1 MQTASLSLVLA
12 GPILRRTQSNEVN
25 LWLATSAVCRVKA
38 TLYPHDASPE
48 VLTLNPG
55 EPGLTVIHA
64 GERLHYLLITL
75 RPAQPLPKDSWIRYE
90 LALQPAD
97 QADGPW
103 LNHQEWAPDL
113 CYEGETTPKFR
124 ITLQTHTVLHGSCR
138 KPHFPG
144 PDGLVA
150 ADTLLQRVL
159 SNNSDT
165 DLPEWPSV
173 LVMTGDQIYADDVAG
188 PMLSAIHSLVAQ
200 LGLPSEQL
208 SALEV
213 GDIDD
218 STALYAKPTLYQ
230 RSRLLPKTE
239 TRQGVLDTMFN
250 GVRKPVFT
258 AVNADNHLITLA
270 EVLAMYL
277 LVWSPAPWASIQ
289 TEPPQDLNNKQQQQ
303 FEAEHQ
309 VLEEFTAGLSR
320 VRRLLAHIPT
330 AMIFDDHDITDD
342 WNLNREW
349 EEAAYEHPFSL
360 RVIGNA
366 LIGYLINQAWGNQ
379 PDLINDEAVEE
390 LQAVLDHPGTSEH
403 DSYIEQLLGFEA
415 WDFRWESDP
424 PLIVLDT
431 RTRRWR
437 SESSARKP
445 SGLLDWEA
453 LTDLQRGMRGLDRV
467 LLISAAPIFGV
478 KLIESVQALFA
489 FFGKPLLVDSEYW
502 LGHRGTASGILNVF
516 RHRKTPQN
524 FVVLSGD
531 VHYSFVYDVELRG
544 MRGGPDIWQICSSGL
559 KNEFP
564 DGLLRS
570 FDHLNRWLY
579 SPRSPLNWFTRRRK
593 MRVIPRKPEGTA
605 HGRRVL
611 NGSGIGLVELDDTGA
626 PWRIRQL
633 LAGDDQ
639 LVQFDR
645 REEEARWD

>member
-1 MQTASLSLVLA
+1 M
-12 GPILRRTQSNEVN
+12 
-25 LWLATSAVCRVKA
+25 CRVRVSFEA
-38 TLYPHDASPE
+38 AGASAQ
-48 VLTLNPG
+48 VLTLQPG
-55 EPGLTVIHA
+55 DPGLRLLSA
-64 GERLHYLLITL
+64 GAHLHYHLLTV
-75 RPAQPLPKDSWIRYE
+75 RPNEALPVGEWISYTIELQPL
-90 LALQPAD
+90 D

-103 LNHQEWAPDL
+103 LDHHAWAPDL
-113 CYEGETTPKFR
+113 CYDGEDTPRFR
-124 ITLQTHTVLHGSCR
+124 IATHTHSVLHGSCR
-138 KPHFPG
+138 KPHFKG

-150 ADTLLQRVL
+150 ADALLQKIL
-159 SNNSDT
+159 ADYDESDVS

-173 LVMTGDQIYADDVAG
+173 LVMSGDQIYADDVAG
-188 PMLSAIHSLVAQ
+188 PMLSAIHALLAQ

-208 SALEV
+208 NASQ
-213 GDIDD
+213 IDQITEAD
-218 STALYAKPTLYQ
+218 RLYEEPTHYR
-230 RSRLLPKTE
+230 RSSLLPKTE
-239 TRQGVLDTMFN
+239 TRQGVLNVMFS

-258 AVNADNHLITLA
+258 TVTADNHLITLG

-277 LVWSPAPWASIQ
+277 LVWSPAPWQSLDIQ
-289 TEPPQDLNNKQQQQ
+289 APPGLTAKQQQKFDAERAVLAQ
-303 FEAEHQ
+303 F
-309 VLEEFTAGLSR
+309 AGNLGH
-320 VRRLLAHIPT
+320 VRRLLAHVPT

-349 EEAAYEHPFSL
+349 EEAAYEHPFSM

-366 LIGYLINQAWGNQ
+366 LIAYLVNQAWGNR
-379 PDLINDEAVEE
+379 PE
-390 LQAVLDHPGTSEH
+390 LLDDKTTRSLQTVLDEPGTEQH
-403 DSYIEQLLGFEA
+403 DDYIEHLLGLEQ

-437 SESSARKP
+437 SESSPRKP

-467 LLISAAPIFGV
+467 LLVSAAPVFGV
-478 KLIESVQALFA
+478 KLIETVQALFS

-516 RHRKTPQN
+516 RHRKTPQH

-544 MRGGPDIWQICSSGL
+544 IRGGPDIWQICSSGL

-564 DGLLRS
+564 DGLLRN

-611 NGSGIGLVELDDTGA
+611 NGSGVGVVELDDSGA

-633 LAGDDQ
+633 LAADQ
-639 LVQFDR
+639 QMVQFVR